1 VKLKY
6 KNPSSIIPK
15 ILVFVFITSLL
26 LNNFLWGEIKSLNHQ
41 QVSILKNE
49 MNSYYS
55 ALYALEITISQN
67 QIDPNEFRIHKTVLI
82 ESSNRLS
89 YFITSFLEVNGNIVL
104 NDFTL
109 SLVDNLEKILL
120 NEELPEANRD
130 KLLKEQRVLIN
141 TSKETFNIEETQKM
155 NKEDIELRIEKFLLT
170 FTPK

>member
-1 VKLKY
+1 MKLKY
-6 KNPSSIIPK
+6 KDPSSIILK

-26 LNNFLWGEIKSLNHQ
+26 LNNFLWGDIKSLNHQ

>member
-1 VKLKY
+1 
-6 KNPSSIIPK
+6 
-15 ILVFVFITSLL
+15 
-26 LNNFLWGEIKSLNHQ
+26 
-41 QVSILKNE
+41 

-55 ALYALEITISQN
+55 ALLALEITISQN
-67 QIDPNEFRIHKTVLI
+67 QTDPNEFRIHKIVLI

>member
-6 KNPSSIIPK
+6 KDPSSIILK

-26 LNNFLWGEIKSLNHQ
+26 LNNFLWGDIKSLNHQ